1 MWREHGPGTGNSL
14 NALNLKQRI
23 MSYMEIKVV
32 LSAFYTRG
40 HERMFGTIF
49 PISIDCIN
57 AVAAEL

>member
-14 NALNLKQRI
+14 NALNLKQR
-23 MSYMEIKVV
+23 MEIKVV
-32 LSAFYTRG
+32 LSAIYTRG